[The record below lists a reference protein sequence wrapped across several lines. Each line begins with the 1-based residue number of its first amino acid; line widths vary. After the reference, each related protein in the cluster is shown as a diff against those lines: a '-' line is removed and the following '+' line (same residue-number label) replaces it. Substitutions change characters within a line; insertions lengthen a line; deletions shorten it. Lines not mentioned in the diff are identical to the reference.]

1 MIYIYNNKNNTYRE
15 RLAYE
20 INEHCSKN
28 NIKYLN
34 YFYHE
39 HCSKNKKENKSQ
51 KIKNY
56 QKLYGGKNELYYNN

>member
-28 NIKYLN
+28 
-34 YFYHE
+34 
-39 HCSKNKKENKSQ
+39 KKENKS
-51 KIKNY
+51 
-56 QKLYGGKNELYYNN
+56 